1 MARGE
6 AAASNAS
13 TRERHFPAM
22 GRGTRDGLVGS
33 AELSRRALLQPAAI
47 ARAEVIAVVAA
58 QAEVDPEFSIFSKP
72 IILHVSSAFSK
83 SSLIEILILQSF
95 TFILLPCRCAEFAG
109 HRSSCSGFEPN
120 YDPDG
125 GLSDSD
131 SLEDSSASTNDEN
144 VSRQKRLLEDA
155 LFGFFKKENKRLK
168 APSVGRDAFSV
179 YSGKYFSEIIKRM
192 PIGRK
197 DVISKYGYECLL
209 KYERTEV
216 PSPFVRWLVGC
227 VDTVS
232 SQLIIVDEK
241 IIELSKQSV
250 HLVLGLPKSGVV
262 AMPNK
267 ESGKNFIMSRFNLAE
282 LPNVTYFGN
291 LLMSSEELSEEDTF
305 ICFMIVPMSCFL
317 FPSSSDQ
324 IHTDV
329 FSILEDPSATRG
341 FDMCFLVY
349 EWILSSINKS
359 YTLTKLDFGVRVV
372 DQGVPRTTAWKG
384 NLIKHFSELD
394 RKRSNLFGRRQF
406 KKHDD
411 SKAHVGARHSNTRSM
426 DVSLA
431 FKDNLMSTFANII
444 NGIFESTHSLNTKQC
459 SLQNIQEE
467 TTLNVLNFSS
477 EYKRSSLFSV
487 AGEENFQ
494 KTGSTFKE
502 STSILIEKGKTHCE
516 RSSAAVGMH
525 TKIDEKLKKEVS

>member
-1 MARGE
+1 MACGE

-22 GRGTRDGLVGS
+22 GRGTRDGPVGS
-33 AELSRRALLQPAAI
+33 AELSRRALLQPAA
-47 ARAEVIAVVAA
+47 VAGA
-58 QAEVDPEFSIFSKP
+58 GGDSRRRR
-72 IILHVSSAFSK
+72 SSG
-83 SSLIEILILQSF
+83 
-95 TFILLPCRCAEFAG
+95 RCAEFAG

-131 SLEDSSASTNDEN
+131 SLEDSSASTDDEN

-197 DVISKYGYECLL
+197 DVISKYGYECLR

-267 ESGKNFIMSRFNLAE
+267 ESGKNFILSRFNLAE
-282 LPNVTYFGN
+282 LPNITYFGN

-305 ICFMIVPMSCFL
+305 ICFMIVAMSCFL

-324 IHTDV
+324 IHTD
-329 FSILEDPSATRG
+329 FLSILEDPSATRG

-349 EWILSSINKS
+349 EWILSGINK
-359 YTLTKLDFGVRVV
+359 YVMFGKETGRKPKVFDFCAYCLAVLYLDKLDFGVRVV

-426 DVSLA
+426 DASLA
-431 FKDNLMSTFANII
+431 FKDNLMSTFAN
-444 NGIFESTHSLNTKQC
+444 
-459 SLQNIQEE
+459 
-467 TTLNVLNFSS
+467 VLLVQASGFIYLSFLHFFAS
-477 EYKRSSLFSV
+477 PYMFLFFVFLFFGYSSSLTLLCFITNKYV
-487 AGEENFQ
+487 FACGETPTKGANGRLYLLVRNVVSKLMQSPYSWYISLDLASDQ
-494 KTGSTFKE
+494 KTLLTLFFA
-502 STSILIEKGKTHCE
+502 STSIE
-516 RSSAAVGMH
+516 
-525 TKIDEKLKKEVS
+525 